1 MNDQLTAESEKRLAL
16 AEKYENLKDQYR
28 NARDCQLLKIKTLT
42 EEIENLKKSWKFNC
56 KFISLNENR
65 NDIELLNRGA
75 ANVTLTVRWLYQNS
89 CTFLVEILTI
99 AKFKK
104 SAFKKSYSF

>member
-16 AEKYENLKDQYR
+16 AEKYEKLKDQYR
-28 NARDCQLLKIKTLT
+28 NARECQLLKIKTLT

-65 NDIELLNRGA
+65 NDIELLNRRA

-89 CTFLVEILTI
+89 CTFLVDILTI

-104 SAFKKSYSF
+104 SAFKKYFL